1 MDNFPEFDYVCD
13 QKLSDIQCS
22 TTEVE
27 NHLKVLDIYKSP
39 GPDNISPRVLREC
52 ASELA
57 PFLCILLN
65 KSFSTGQLPC
75 SWKIA
80 NITPLHKKGSKHS
93 RNNYRQ
99 ISLTSIIVKVGEKI
113 VKNRVFNFWLDQN
126 IFNPNQYA
134 YLSGKST
141 LTQLSCFDDWS
152 KSRNKSKSTD
162 VVFLDFSKAFDSVPH
177 ERLLFKL
184 KRYGIDDS
192 LLLWFRNFL
201 TNRRQRVAIRGTYS
215 SRATVKSGVPQGTI
229 LGPILFLIYV
239 NDISTKITSQIKLY
253 ADDTKL
259 YRDQR

>member
-1 MDNFPEFDYVCD
+1 MNPKPVWNYVKSKRKGTNVLTSLEVNGKNITDDFGIAETMNQFFSSVFTSENMDNFPEFDYVCD

-52 ASELA
+52 AAELA
-57 PFLCILLN
+57 PSLCILLN
-65 KSFSTGQLPC
+65 KSFSTGQLLC

-113 VKNRVFNFWLDQN
+113 VKNRVFHFWLDQN

-141 LTQLSCFDDWS
+141 LTQLLSCFDDWS

-192 LLLWFRNFL
+192 LLL
-201 TNRRQRVAIRGTYS
+201 
-215 SRATVKSGVPQGTI
+215 
-229 LGPILFLIYV
+229 
-239 NDISTKITSQIKLY
+239 
-253 ADDTKL
+253 
-259 YRDQR
+259 